1 MDPYEDEEIVYCDNH
16 ISLTVILRSVLPN
29 MLASL
34 RKRRTETTM
43 WAMIKQIYVGVQRVC
58 EAYQLHCEFN
68 VLVWNQAKNT
78 KDFANY
84 ITGLLLI
91 YVSSMTTSLSP
102 RWTGDVACHAKAP
115 SLGDNFYQEPSRH
128 K

>member
-16 ISLTVILRSVLPN
+16 ITLTVILRSVLPN

-43 WAMIKQIYVGVQRVC
+43 WRVQRVC

-68 VLVWNQAKNT
+68 VLV
-78 KDFANY
+78 
-84 ITGLLLI
+84 
-91 YVSSMTTSLSP
+91 
-102 RWTGDVACHAKAP
+102 
-115 SLGDNFYQEPSRH
+115 
-128 K
+128 